1 MLTAKQQ
8 YWSEHLDK
16 ANSSGLSLAQYAKEQ
31 NIPIQKLYQW
41 RSTLKK
47 VTTTET
53 VREEVKF
60 APVAISDYRPVAL
73 RLCIEDIMLEFSVL
87 PEPEW
92 LASLLHSGK
101 DK

>member
-8 YWSEHLDK
+8 YWSEQLNK

-47 VTTTET
+47 VTTTKT
-53 VREEVKF
+53 VSEEVKF

-73 RLCIEDIMLEFSVL
+73 RLCMEESLLEFGVL
-87 PEPEW
+87 PEPDW
-92 LASLLHSGK
+92 LAALLGSGK
-101 DK
+101 VS